1 MAGISK
7 LPGKLDT
14 PLIPKFL
21 YCSNCEKNM
30 TSYQHKR
37 TGNYYYKCN
46 KCNHTVNANS
56 TSRTKRM
63 GMHEKF
69 GELLDVFKMNPKL
82 IPILKEQVR
91 LVLKDSLKNFESK
104 RKDLLTQ
111 ITQKENGLEKLERNF
126 AFGEIDKQMR
136 MKYAQIIQEEIN
148 EIELKL
154 EKLPSKKIEPCN
166 FGRKNSFIARKPASI
181 LGIY

>member
-1 MAGISK
+1 
-7 LPGKLDT
+7 
-14 PLIPKFL
+14 
-21 YCSNCEKNM
+21 
-30 TSYQHKR
+30 
-37 TGNYYYKCN
+37 
-46 KCNHTVNANS
+46 
-56 TSRTKRM
+56 M